1 MWYLLENYSTSA
13 EIQYIVDNTAL
24 YFIPCINPDGY
35 IFNETT
41 NPNGGGMWRKNR
53 RNNGGS
59 YGVDLNRNYG
69 FEFAHDN
76 IGSSGNMTSDTYRG
90 PYAFSEPE
98 TQNVRDF
105 CIAHNFVFSLNYHTY
120 GAQLIYPW
128 AYNDQLTIDSN
139 EYRAYASI
147 MTSENNYEYGT
158 NMETIGY
165 STNGDADDWIYG
177 EQSTKNKILSL
188 TPEAGTGG
196 FWPDSSSIVEQ
207 CQGTMWQNLAVPNFL
222 LVYGNLIEISA
233 HTITNTTTS
242 AHFDLTRI
250 GMMPGPLTVSIIP
263 ISSNIQSVG
272 PSKQFNLSQFTSVS
286 DSFDLILNSNISN
299 GETVRYLLILDNGFY
314 SKEDTIERVYGN
326 YHVILDDDADTMNNW
341 LNQGSGSNWEVTT
354 STFYSATGSLTDSKQ
369 GNYSNNNNSEIV
381 LDQTLDLS
389 NATDAN
395 IEFWA
400 KWNIET
406 DYDYVQIMAAGS
418 SGVYEP
424 LCGIY
429 TEIGTNY
436 QDLNKPLYHGFQ
448 NNWVAERLSLID
460 FLGESSVNI
469 KIRLVS
475 DMWVNED
482 GFYFDDFKIN
492 VLSPALSK
500 HYQSNGE
507 ILSIG
512 QNQPNPAAL
521 KIYIPLNIPNNYYN
535 LLDLKIYNIF
545 GQQVYST
552 SIDSEASGISIEVEE
567 WDDGLYFYLLE
578 GKDYRS
584 APIKMLINK

>member
-1 MWYLLENYSTSA
+1 MSS
-13 EIQYIVDNTAL
+13 
-24 YFIPCINPDGY
+24 
-35 IFNETT
+35 
-41 NPNGGGMWRKNR
+41 
-53 RNNGGS
+53 NN
-59 YGVDLNRNYG
+59 N
-69 FEFAHDN
+69 
-76 IGSSGNMTSDTYRG
+76 
-90 PYAFSEPE
+90 
-98 TQNVRDF
+98 
-105 CIAHNFVFSLNYHTY
+105 
-120 GAQLIYPW
+120 
-128 AYNDQLTIDSN
+128 
-139 EYRAYASI
+139 
-147 MTSENNYEYGT
+147 
-158 NMETIGY
+158 
-165 STNGDADDWIYG
+165 
-177 EQSTKNKILSL
+177 ILS
-188 TPEAGTGG
+188 
-196 FWPDSSSIVEQ
+196 DV
-207 CQGTMWQNLAVPNFL
+207 
-222 LVYGNLIEISA
+222 
-233 HTITNTTTS
+233 ITNE
-242 AHFDLTRI
+242 DI
-250 GMMPGPLTVSIIP
+250 
-263 ISSNIQSVG
+263 
-272 PSKQFNLSQFTSVS
+272 
-286 DSFDLILNSNISN
+286 
-299 GETVRYLLILDNGFY
+299 
-314 SKEDTIERVYGN
+314 KEYEDYI
-326 YHVILDDDADTMNNW
+326 
-341 LNQGSGSNWEVTT
+341 
-354 STFYSATGSLTDSKQ
+354 
-369 GNYSNNNNSEIV
+369 SNNNNSEIL

-545 GQQVYST
+545 DFTGLQIMHDIIWTLFST
-552 SIDSEASGISIEVEE
+552 GFFEI
-567 WDDGLYFYLLE
+567 
-578 GKDYRS
+578 
-584 APIKMLINK
+584 